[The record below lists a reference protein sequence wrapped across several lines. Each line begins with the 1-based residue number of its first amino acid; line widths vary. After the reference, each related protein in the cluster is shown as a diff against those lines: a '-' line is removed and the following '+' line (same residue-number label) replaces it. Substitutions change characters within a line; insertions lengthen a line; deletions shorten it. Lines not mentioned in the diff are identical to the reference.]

1 VAYDRATVAR
11 LLRDGRVLGRTT
23 VAPKEGATRYV
34 FVAGDALVEAQLH
47 QSGRLRELRRAPLSS
62 VDRWVEFHAPFLT
75 DDEWFVPAPPPSLPP
90 LIAERDAW
98 DARVEAA
105 LADGTAWLPRVHAHS
120 HYRRSAIVG
129 LERVTLDGHE
139 PSGRS
144 ICLEQALS
152 PNVDDEF
159 FTHPERLPE
168 PIAAETLATLRKGE
182 RVYAET
188 LEALRTGAIGWR
200 IHVDLL
206 VVHVDGD
213 WYNTGFSGDAAIAL
227 TRFNP
232 IGASNLA
239 DEILTKATTGQAA
252 ACIHAVTPAQLGTLR
267 ARIGT
272 PDTILEEL
280 AAGDIELLG
289 GGPTSDLVWS
299 LTKVG
304 ERYVQRGAGG
314 EHERTAADVARM
326 VRGRHYHSTRR
337 R

>member
-1 VAYDRATVAR
+1 VAYDRATVAER
-11 LLRDGRVLGRTT
+11 LRGGSVLARTT
-23 VAPKEGATRYV
+23 VAPKEGCARFV

-47 QSGRLRELRRAPLSS
+47 RSGRLRELRRAPLSS
-62 VDRWVEFHAPFLT
+62 LDRWVEFYAPFLT
-75 DDEWFVPAPPPSLPP
+75 DDDWFVAATPPELTP
-90 LIAERDAW
+90 LLAARDAW
-98 DARVEAA
+98 DARMESA
-105 LADGTAWLPRVHAHS
+105 LADDTRWLPRVHAHS
-120 HYRRSAIVG
+120 YFRRSPIVG
-129 LERVTLDGHE
+129 LERIALAGHE
-139 PSGRS
+139 PGGRTV
-144 ICLEQALS
+144 CLEPSLS

-159 FTHPERLPE
+159 FTQPERAPE
-168 PIAAETLATLRKGE
+168 PIPADALAALKNGE

-188 LEALRTGAIGWR
+188 VEALRTGRIGWR
-200 IHVDLL
+200 IHAGLL

-213 WYNTGFSGDAAIAL
+213 WYNTEFAGDVAIAC

-232 IGASNLA
+232 IGARNLA